1 MITNFIVEKII
12 SKLIVFLV
20 ITLMAFILMNVSR
33 IDPAESYVRRHAT
46 IPDQKVINELREEM
60 GLNKPIMLQYINWL
74 RDVSKLDFGMSL
86 VTGNKV
92 EDDIA
97 LHIKPTLFLVLVSL
111 IIITVV
117 ATAFGVISAV
127 YENTIIDRIIKTISL
142 MGVSIPNF
150 WAGFLLLYIF
160 SLKLRLM
167 PSISEVNL
175 KGVLLPAIT
184 MALVPVS
191 HYSRFLRANMLEELN
206 SDYILNCY
214 AKGLRRNK
222 IIFIHALKNAVQPM
236 IPLFFQNIGYLITG
250 SAIIEA
256 VFSWPGLGMYTL
268 HAIIDRDFP
277 VVVAYILLSAVIFSI
292 CSIAAE
298 IVGVRINKRLMES
311 RTL

>member
-74 RDVSKLDFGMSL
+74 RDVSRLDFGMSL

-214 AKGLRRNK
+214 AKGLRRSK
-222 IIFIHALKNAVQPM
+222 IIFIHALKNAAQPM
-236 IPLFFQNIGYLITG
+236 IPIFFQNIGYLITG
-250 SAIIEA
+250 SVIIEA

-277 VVVAYILLSAVIFSI
+277 VVAYILLSAVIFSI